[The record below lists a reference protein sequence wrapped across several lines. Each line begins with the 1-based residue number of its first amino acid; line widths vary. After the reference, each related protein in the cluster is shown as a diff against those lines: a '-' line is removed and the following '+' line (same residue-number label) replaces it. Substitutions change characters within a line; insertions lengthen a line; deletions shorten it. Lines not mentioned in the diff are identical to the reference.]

1 MRKRK
6 PEKKKN
12 YTEEQLGY
20 YQKMYKMYDRVYRYL
35 LVNVSCQ
42 DDAWDLAQDTYMKA
56 WKSLDRINNDRHLD
70 RWIMKIANNT
80 LKDYYRKRK
89 RDREHFFLVENP
101 SEIEIKYRLM
111 SYPPESDP
119 FRNDALLMQIS
130 NKEDM
135 EKFLKALDQLEEKY
149 SELLKLWIFGQ
160 FSERE
165 ISDITGVN
173 YNTVRTRI
181 TTGRKLATK
190 IYFAMKGGE
199 PDEDK

>member
-20 YQKMYKMYDRVYRYL
+20 YQKMYQMYDRVYRYL

-42 DDAWDLAQDTYMKA
+42 DDAWDLAQETYMKA
-56 WKSLDRINNDRHLD
+56 WRFLDRIENDEYLD
-70 RWIMKIANNT
+70 RWILSIAKNT
-80 LKDYYRKRK
+80 LKDYYRKQE
-89 RDREHFFLVENP
+89 RDNSHFFFVENP
-101 SEIEIKYRLM
+101 AEIEIKYRLM
-111 SYPPESDP
+111 SYSPENDLS
-119 FRNDALLMQIS
+119 RNDALLEQIC

-135 EKFLKALDQLEEKY
+135 ENFLKALDQLEEKY

-165 ISDITGVN
+165 ISDITGIN

-190 IYFAMKGGE
+190 IFFAMKGGE
-199 PDEDK
+199 PDEDR

>member
-6 PEKKKN
+6 PEKKKH

-42 DDAWDLAQDTYMKA
+42 DDAWDLAQDTYTKA
-56 WKSLDRINNDRHLD
+56 WTILDRIENDEHLD
-70 RWIMKIANNT
+70 RWILRIASNT

-89 RDREHFFLVENP
+89 RDRVHFFLVENP
-101 SEIEIKYRLM
+101 FEIEIKYRLM
-111 SYPPESDP
+111 FYPPENDP
-119 FRNDALLMQIS
+119 LRNDAILEQIS

-135 EKFLKALDQLEEKY
+135 EIFLKVLNQLEEKY
-149 SELLKLWIFGQ
+149 SEPLKLWIFGQ

-165 ISDITGVN
+165 ISDITGIN
-173 YNTVRTRI
+173 YNTVRKRI
-181 TTGRKLATK
+181 ATGRRLAIE
-190 IYFAMKGGE
+190 IYFAMKGEG
-199 PDEDK
+199 PDEDR